1 MASRKKATAARA
13 RRYTLPERE
22 KILKYVEEVNSQKGR
37 GGQTA
42 AVQKFGV
49 SALTITSWMR
59 KRPAAG
65 GDEVLNSSSN
75 GTGGTLAKL
84 AAIHAAIVAKE
95 KEIAALRV
103 QFNKLK
109 TSI

>member
-1 MASRKKATAARA
+1 MASRKKATVARA

-22 KILKYVEEVNSQKGR
+22 KILKYVEEVNSRKGR
-37 GGQTA
+37 VGQTA

-59 KRPAAG
+59 KVPSGQADDAP
-65 GDEVLNSSSN
+65 VSSN

-84 AAIHAAIVAKE
+84 AAIHASIVAKE
-95 KEIAALRV
+95 KEIASLQT

-109 TSI
+109 ASI

>member
-1 MASRKKATAARA
+1 MASRKKETAARA

-22 KILKYVEEVNSQKGR
+22 KILKYVEDVNSQKGR

-59 KRPAAG
+59 KHPTASRG
-65 GDEVLNSSSN
+65 GDRSTSSS
-75 GTGGTLAKL
+75 GTGSVLTKL
-84 AAIHAAIVAKE
+84 TALHSEIVAKQ
-95 KEIAALRV
+95 KEISSLQA
-103 QFNKLK
+103 QFDKLK
-109 TSI
+109 ASI

>member
-13 RRYTLPERE
+13 RRYSLPERE
-22 KILKYVEEVNSQKGR
+22 KILKYVEDVNAQKGR

-59 KRPAAG
+59 KRPSTTL
-65 GDEVLNSSSN
+65 GDHSASSN
-75 GTGGTLAKL
+75 GTAGKLAKL

-95 KEIAALRV
+95 KEIASLQA
-103 QFNKLK
+103 QFDKLK
-109 TSI
+109 ASI

>member
-13 RRYTLPERE
+13 RRYSLPERE
-22 KILKYVEEVNSQKGR
+22 KILKYVEDVNAQKGR

-59 KRPAAG
+59 KSPGVARSISAVSG
-65 GDEVLNSSSN
+65 N
-75 GTGGTLAKL
+75 GTGGTLVKL
-84 AAIHAAIVAKE
+84 AALHNAILAKE
-95 KEIAALRV
+95 KEIASLQAE
-103 QFNKLK
+103 FNRLK
-109 TSI
+109 SSI

>member
-22 KILKYVEEVNSQKGR
+22 KILKYVEDVNAQKGR

-59 KRPAAG
+59 KRPEGAG
-65 GDEVLNSSSN
+65 GEFTGSTN

-84 AAIHAAIVAKE
+84 AAVHAAIVAKE
-95 KEIAALRV
+95 KEIASLQA

-109 TSI
+109 ASI

>member
-1 MASRKKATAARA
+1 MASRKKATATRA

-22 KILKYVEEVNSQKGR
+22 KILKYVEEVNAQKGR

-42 AVQKFGV
+42 AVQKYGV

-59 KRPAAG
+59 KRPASSLAE
-65 GDEVLNSSSN
+65 DSASSN

-84 AAIHAAIVAKE
+84 AAIHAGIVAKE
-95 KEIAALRV
+95 KEIAALRA
-103 QFNKLK
+103 QFDKLK
-109 TSI
+109 ASI